1 MEGGGYG
8 GGAKWDTGDT
18 GDAPENGI
26 ITARQL
32 KGGAERHCDA
42 PYSQNEWGH
51 STDDEP
57 WATEGLGSRPQ
68 QNAAQ
73 NEQLLGM
80 HSCWLGT
87 FGILEGRSWGTG
99 SLRPCLCLEI
109 SICSERRAAF

>member
-42 PYSQNEWGH
+42 PYLENEA
-51 STDDEP
+51 
-57 WATEGLGSRPQ
+57 ATRLWNQR
-68 QNAAQ
+68 
-73 NEQLLGM
+73 QLESPLKGN
-80 HSCWLGT
+80 L
-87 FGILEGRSWGTG
+87 
-99 SLRPCLCLEI
+99 
-109 SICSERRAAF
+109 